1 MQGSPFAP
9 TTITA
14 NDIQKINDKIDMLQM
29 TLLSKMDTLEKK
41 IIPAVATSTSTV
53 LPTTGISNV
62 LPTTGISNVLPTP
75 SVPTD
80 LSSMFPKQGGS
91 RRKKNRRSKRKVRK

>member
-14 NDIQKINDKIDMLQM
+14 TDIQKLSDKIDALE
-29 TLLSKMDTLEKK
+29 TVLLGRIDTLEKK
-41 IIPAVATSTSTV
+41 IMPVVATSTSTV
-53 LPTTGISNV
+53 LPTTGLSN
-62 LPTTGISNVLPTP
+62 IIPTP

-80 LSSMFPKQGGS
+80 LSSIFPKEGGS
-91 RRKKNRRSKRKVRK
+91 RRKKRRSKRKSRK

>member
-14 NDIQKINDKIDMLQM
+14 NDIQKLSDKMDNLQM
-29 TLLSKMDTLEKK
+29 TLLSKIDEIEKK
-41 IIPAVATSTSTV
+41 ITPIVATSTSTV
-53 LPTTGISNV
+53 LPTTGLSN
-62 LPTTGISNVLPTP
+62 LIPTP
-75 SVPTD
+75 AVPTD

-91 RRKKNRRSKRKVRK
+91 RRKKRRSKHKGKSRK

>member
-14 NDIQKINDKIDMLQM
+14 NDIQKISDKMDNLQT
-29 TLLSKMDTLEKK
+29 TLLARIDELEKK
-41 IIPAVATSTSTV
+41 VLPVVVTPTSTV
-53 LPTTGISNV
+53 LPTTGLSN
-62 LPTTGISNVLPTP
+62 LIPTP

-80 LSSMFPKQGGS
+80 LSSIFPKEGGS
-91 RRKKNRRSKRKVRK
+91 RRKKRRSKNKGKSRK